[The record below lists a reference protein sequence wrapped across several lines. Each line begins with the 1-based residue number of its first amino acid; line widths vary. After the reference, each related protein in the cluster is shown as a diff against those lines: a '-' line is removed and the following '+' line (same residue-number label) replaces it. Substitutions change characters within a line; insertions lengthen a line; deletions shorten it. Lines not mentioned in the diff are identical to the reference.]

1 MLEKPKDVFVIRLLK
16 VAGFLIPP
24 VLWEILSLAG
34 FFDSQFV
41 PSFFRSLL
49 GAARLVELGL
59 LLDSL
64 IISLW
69 RALAG
74 LLIAVAVGIPLG
86 LVTGRFAAEAGGW
99 FNPLF
104 RFFAQVN
111 PFTVMPVFILF
122 FGIGEISKIA
132 VSAWVSLW
140 PVYFN
145 AFTGAREADRVIIK
159 TARAMSAPEWKVFL
173 SVILPG
179 ALWSIFSGITLGLEL
194 SFFALTAAEMIGA
207 NIGLGWLIQ
216 ASYYNLRFTWMYG
229 AIIVTVLAALCI
241 AAALDG
247 IKTRLFFWRGGNFSE
262 TEKYSER
269 RGKFCVKDF
278 ALAASVVIIIFIAGL
293 WRVDA
298 VRKEARQF
306 GKEGHRSA
314 PIGIFDE

>member
-1 MLEKPKDVFVIRLLK
+1 MSEKLKRVFVIRLLK
-16 VAGFLIPP
+16 AAGFLIIPA
-24 VLWEILSLAG
+24 LWEIFSLAR
-34 FFDSQFV
+34 FFDPLFV
-41 PSFFRSLL
+41 PSFLLSLL
-49 GAARLVELGL
+49 GAVRLVELGL

-74 LLIAVAVGIPLG
+74 LLIAAAIGIPLG
-86 LVTGRFAAEAGGW
+86 LVTGRFAAGAGGW

-104 RFFAQVN
+104 RFLAQVN

-122 FGIGEISKIA
+122 FGIGEISKVA
-132 VSAWVSLW
+132 AGAWVSLW

-145 AFTGAREADRVIIK
+145 AFTGAREADRIIIK
-159 TARAMSAPEWKVFL
+159 TARAMAAPEWKIFL

-179 ALWSIFSGITLGLEL
+179 ALWSIFSGLKLGLEL
-194 SFFALTAAEMIGA
+194 SFFALIAAEMIGA

-216 ASYYNLRFTWMYG
+216 ASYYNLRFAWMYG

-247 IKTRLFFWRGGNFSE
+247 MKAKLSFWRGGNFSE
-262 TEKYSER
+262 KEKYSER
-269 RGKFCVKDF
+269 RGKFSVKDT
-278 ALAASVVIIIFIAGL
+278 ALAAAVVVVIFIAGL

-306 GKEGHRSA
+306 GKEGHQRA